1 VCDDQQFEIKSLF
14 MKKITTKISM
24 LGLGLFLAS
33 CSPKLTGT
41 WTVQRYESAAPGQN
55 GIAVSNI
62 GTMTFKRNGSGE
74 KMLNFQALG
83 VRKDDRLPFTWK
95 KHAPQYITI
104 DGKGSD
110 FSKTWIILENKRKFQ
125 KWTST
130 DGSNTVQ
137 VLELVK

>member
-1 VCDDQQFEIKSLF
+1 MMTNYKNHIR
-14 MKKITTKISM
+14 MKKRNFIVAC
-24 LGLGLFLAS
+24 LGLGLLITS

-55 GIAVSNI
+55 GISVSNI

-83 VRKDDRLPFTWK
+83 IRKEDRLPFKWVQVD
-95 KHAPQYITI
+95 PSYITI
-104 DGKGSD
+104 DSKGSD
-110 FSKTWIILENKRKFQ
+110 FSKTWIIMENKRKFQ